1 MRTKRY
7 GSFSVTLFVAVV
19 ILTGLHTQAQQ
30 TMTSANLSGHVEDA
44 GGARIRNASVT
55 ARSISTGQEKAT
67 VCDSEGQFR
76 LAYLMV
82 GTYDITVWS
91 PGFATL
97 KRQLTL
103 TIGQSLD
110 VPFRLNVEGMAAN
123 VDVMTEAPVV
133 ETVRTQLAETLLP
146 REIDSLPLNGRN
158 YLDLAALTPGVSRS
172 NPTANQRF
180 PETSAVPG
188 SWALD
193 YRSALY
199 QQWFRGRRSIRK

>member
-1 MRTKRY
+1 MLTKRY
-7 GSFSVTLFVAVV
+7 RSFSVTLFVAVV
-19 ILTGLHTQAQQ
+19 ILAGLHTQAQQ
-30 TMTSANLSGHVEDA
+30 TMTSANLSGHVEDD

-55 ARSISTGQEKAT
+55 ARSISTDQEKAT
-67 VCDSEGQFR
+67 VSDSEGQFR

-82 GTYDITVWS
+82 GTYEITVWS

-123 VDVMTEAPVV
+123 IDVMTEAPVV
-133 ETVRTQLAETLLP
+133 ETVRTQLSETLLP

-158 YLDLAALTPGVSRS
+158 YLDLAPSLRDLVVVTRLLTSDFRRLRRCR
-172 NPTANQRF
+172 A
-180 PETSAVPG
+180 PG
-188 SWALD
+188 SRLPVNALMPSLRQ
-193 YRSALY
+193 YS
-199 QQWFRGRRSIRK
+199 